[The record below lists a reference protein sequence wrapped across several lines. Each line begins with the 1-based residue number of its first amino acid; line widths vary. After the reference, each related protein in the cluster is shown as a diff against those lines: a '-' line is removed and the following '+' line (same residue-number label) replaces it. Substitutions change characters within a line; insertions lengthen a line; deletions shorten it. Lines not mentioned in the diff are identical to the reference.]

1 MTITRLAAPGNR
13 GNHVLK
19 RLTEQTVT
27 RLAPPAAGRLE
38 ILDSITPGF
47 GLRVTPQGTRTYFV
61 LYRIKGERRLQRLT
75 LGTADALALGEARKA
90 AKTAVELAM
99 AGHCPKLARETA
111 IAAAK
116 AEDVQILADRFEEIA
131 KDYVAR
137 HAKPNLRQW
146 RAVERNITRELVSR
160 WKGRSIQHI
169 TRRDIVAMLD
179 EISDRPAPIMANRI
193 HALTCKLFAWATERG
208 VIDRSPAVGIKKPN
222 AERTRDRVLTDEEI
236 AKIWKAAEVVGYPG
250 GPLVRL
256 LLLSAARLNEI
267 AQLTKA
273 QAEGDELALAE
284 TKNGRPHLIPITP
297 LIRAALDDLP
307 KFEGGF
313 ILTST
318 AGRRPMQNF
327 TDIKLDL
334 DKESGVTGWRYHD
347 LRRTAASG
355 MARLGIPPHIIEAV
369 LNHSSGSVSGVARV
383 YNRFDYAP
391 EKRAAL
397 ERWGAEVE
405 RIAAGKKRLKVV
417 GIR

>member
-1 MTITRLAAPGNR
+1 MR
-13 GNHVLK
+13 K
-19 RLTEQTVT
+19 KLTEQAVT
-27 RLAPPAAGRLE
+27 RFAPPEAGRLE

-75 LGTADALALGEARKA
+75 LGKADDIALGDARKA
-90 AKTAVELAM
+90 AKAALELAI
-99 AGHCPKLARETA
+99 AGHCPKVARETSVA
-111 IAAAK
+111 SAK
-116 AEDVQILADRFEEIA
+116 AEDVQTVADRFEEVA
-131 KDYVAR
+131 KEYVAR

-146 RAVERNITRELVSR
+146 RAVDRNITRELVSR
-160 WKGRSIQHI
+160 WKGRSVHSI
-169 TRRDIVAMLD
+169 TRRDVVTMLD

-193 HALTCKLFAWATERG
+193 HALTCKLFAWAMERG
-208 VIDRSPAVGIKKPN
+208 VIDRSPAAGIKKPN

-273 QAEGDELALAE
+273 QIDGDELSLAE

-297 LIRAALDDLP
+297 LIRAALDELP
-307 KFEGGF
+307 AFKGEY

-318 AGRRPMQNF
+318 AGDRPMQNF
-327 TDIKLDL
+327 TDIKIGLDE
-334 DKESGVTGWRYHD
+334 KSGVTDWRYHD

-355 MARLGIPPHIIEAV
+355 MARLGIPPHVIEAV
-369 LNHSSGSVSGVARV
+369 LNHSSGAVSGVARV

-397 ERWGAEVE
+397 ERWGAEVL
-405 RIAAGKKRLKVV
+405 RIAAGRKRVKVV
-417 GIR
+417 GLRP